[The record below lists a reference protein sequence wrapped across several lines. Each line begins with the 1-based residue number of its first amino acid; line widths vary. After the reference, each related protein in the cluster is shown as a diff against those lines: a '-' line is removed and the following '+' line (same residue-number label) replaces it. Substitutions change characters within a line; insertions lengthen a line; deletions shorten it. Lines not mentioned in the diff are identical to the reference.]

1 MKPKILSTII
11 AGVLLVGQLTILAQ
25 TTPSVILTLEPTL
38 SLTNAIVVAQKYVAD
53 NKIDVTQLFLQS
65 ATAIYTTDNPQGG
78 WLWRITWAPKGYVR
92 GGQIYLFVS
101 MDGSI
106 SIEKG
111 R

>member
-1 MKPKILSTII
+1 MKPKILSAII

-25 TTPSVILTLEPTL
+25 ITPSVELTLEPTL

-53 NKIDVTQLFLQS
+53 NKIDVSQLFLQS
-65 ATAIYTTDNPQGG
+65 ATAIYTTDNPQGE

-92 GGQIYLFVS
+92 GGQIYLFVN